1 MTFKPATWYPIAAIL
16 SVLNVV
22 AAGYAAA
29 STEPVHAG
37 THAALALAFG
47 LWAQSLRQRRKQEL
61 RDTSRDELH
70 EPAEGLAALEAQVQ
84 RMRQELTETQERLD
98 FAERMLTQ
106 QRNAS
111 ESKRLG
117 PQD

>member
-1 MTFKPATWYPIAAIL
+1 MTFKPATWFPIAAIL

-29 STEPVHAG
+29 STEPLHAG

-47 LWAQSLRQRRKQEL
+47 VWAQSLRQRLKDARASREEL
-61 RDTSRDELH
+61 RD
-70 EPAEGLAALEAQVQ
+70 PAEGLAALEAEMQ

-98 FAERMLTQ
+98 FTERMLTQ
-106 QRNAS
+106 QRSAA

-117 PQD
+117 PER